1 MIFFYWIFSY
11 LLGNLLTAWWIGKW
25 KKIDLRSIRSGNLG
39 ARNAGAVLGKTAF
52 LLTFLGDAL
61 KGILIIFIGF
71 YFNFTPWAI
80 AMGGLLVILGH
91 IYPFWLKFKGGKGI
105 ATFIGVTLTFNPFL
119 FGILVVCF
127 IILIALLRSA
137 TVSMAFAF
145 LTYTLISSLYY
156 EFYHTWPLSLAVL
169 LILIRHRFDLIES
182 WNAIWWRKKH

>member
-61 KGILIIFIGF
+61 KGGLIISIGF
-71 YFNFTPWAI
+71 YFNFTSWAI
-80 AMGGLLVILGH
+80 AIGGLLVILGH

-105 ATFIGVTLTFNPFL
+105 ATFIGVALTFNPFL
-119 FGILVVCF
+119 FGVLVVCF
-127 IILIALLRSA
+127 IILIVLLRSA
-137 TVSMAFAF
+137 TLSMAFAF
-145 LTYTLISSLYY
+145 STYTLISSLYY
-156 EFYHTWPLSLAVL
+156 EFHHTWPLSLAVL
-169 LILIRHRFDLIES
+169 IILIRHRFDLNES
-182 WNAIWWRKKH
+182 WNAIWWKKKH

>member
-1 MIFFYWIFSY
+1 MIFFYWLFSY

-61 KGILIIFIGF
+61 KGVLIICIGF

-105 ATFIGVTLTFNPFL
+105 ATFIGVALTFNPVL

-127 IILIALLRSA
+127 IILIAILRSA

-145 LTYTLISSLYY
+145 LTYALISSLYD
-156 EFYHTWPLSLAVL
+156 EFHHTWPLSLAVL

-182 WNAIWWRKKH
+182 WNAIWWKKKY

>member
-11 LLGNLLTAWWIGKW
+11 LIGNLLTAWWIGKW

-61 KGILIIFIGF
+61 KGVLIISIGF
-71 YFNFTPWAI
+71 YFNFTPGAI
-80 AMGGLLVILGH
+80 AIGGLLVILGH

-105 ATFIGVTLTFNPFL
+105 ATFIGVALTFNPFL
-119 FGILVVCF
+119 FGVLVVCF

-137 TVSMAFAF
+137 TLSMAFAF

-156 EFYHTWPLSLAVL
+156 EFHHTWPLSLAVL

-182 WNAIWWRKKH
+182 WNAIWWKKKH